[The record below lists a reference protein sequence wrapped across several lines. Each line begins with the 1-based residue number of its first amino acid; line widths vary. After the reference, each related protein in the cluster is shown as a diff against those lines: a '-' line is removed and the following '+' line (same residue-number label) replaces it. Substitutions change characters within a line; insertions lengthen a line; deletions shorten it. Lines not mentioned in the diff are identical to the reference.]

1 MILTN
6 SFMNGKLVM
15 STVKDSMLNEE
26 IKRKEHGMLVTPNQ
40 FRALVT
46 ESRGRSKTK
55 LFYKCDKSKKCE
67 KSRSK
72 SRTRE

>member
-1 MILTN
+1 
-6 SFMNGKLVM
+6 M
-15 STVKDSMLNEE
+15 STVKDIMLNEE
-26 IKRKEHGMLVTPNQ
+26 VKRKEHGMIVTFNQ

-46 ESRGRSKTK
+46 ESRGRSKTMF
-55 LFYKCDKSKKCE
+55 FYKRDKSEKCE